1 MNDFAVVQRSVHE
14 RFVDRWKDLLVVML
28 GGSPLAAVK
37 PVANELDVAL
47 RNDKCPKAVEKL
59 AAVKPVTS
67 VPYPLEEHVKH
78 CRGYERLTSI
88 VVQHVHGFTN
98 MLERSGHERRYLWA
112 IFRRSVRDPG
122 VLRTPSNLDL

>member
-1 MNDFAVVQRSVHE
+1 MNDFAVVQRPVHE
-14 RFVDRWKDLLVVML
+14 RFEDRWEGLLVVML

-47 RNDKCPKAVEKL
+47 RNDKCPKTVEKL

-67 VPYPLEEHVKH
+67 VSYPLEEHVKH
-78 CRGYERLTSI
+78 CRM
-88 VVQHVHGFTN
+88 VVEHVHCLTN
-98 MLERSGHERRYLWA
+98 MLERSGHERKYSWA
-112 IFRRSVRDPG
+112 VFRRSVRDPG